1 MSSSRS
7 EDELKV
13 PSQRSD
19 EARRSD
25 EAYRNDEARGN
36 DEDRDRAYD
45 PDLAGEGHEADDG
58 YEGRRARED
67 GGTGVV
73 RGADD
78 RFVAGGGPVDG
89 DRVPRDTPAT
99 HGHTPTVPT
108 TGNDDDALTRA
119 ARTNDGTSPYD
130 DESPYK
136 APYAGGD
143 APAEPE
149 RDPDPAHSEIRA
161 DDGFPTV
168 DGVRADDSV
177 AVHDGVPADE
187 TPSHA
192 APQEVA
198 LFDQDPAQ
206 VQARWRDLQ
215 ASFVDDPGEA
225 VQRAD
230 GLVGEVVESLTS
242 SLTTRTHA
250 LRERWKDVD
259 SPDTEDLR
267 QAFRD
272 YRNVLERLLALSSHT
287 EATQVTTQVSA
298 HETRR

>member
-1 MSSSRS
+1 MSSSSS

-19 EARRSD
+19 EARRA
-25 EAYRNDEARGN
+25 E
-36 DEDRDRAYD
+36 EDRDRANDAYAAD
-45 PDLAGEGHEADDG
+45 QADDDG
-58 YEGRRARED
+58 FGGRGVRED
-67 GGTGVV
+67 DGSALV
-73 RGADD
+73 RDEDD
-78 RFVAGGGPVDG
+78 RLVAGGDRTASADHTNDDEPARDGTVYDEHARDRTDDELVRDRTGDELVSDRTDDELVRDRADDEPVRHD
-89 DRVPRDTPAT
+89 PAAYTPAT
-99 HGHTPTVPT
+99 HGYTPTIPT
-108 TGNDDDALTRA
+108 D
-119 ARTNDGTSPYD
+119 D

-136 APYAGGD
+136 DPYAAGD
-143 APAEPE
+143 TAA
-149 RDPDPAHSEIRA
+149 DPDPAHA
-161 DDGFPTV
+161 D
-168 DGVRADDSV
+168 
-177 AVHDGVPADE
+177 VHSDE
-187 TPSHA
+187 MPSHA

-242 SLTTRTHA
+242 SITNRTHA

-272 YRNVLERLLALSSHT
+272 YRNVLERLLALS
-287 EATQVTTQVSA
+287 TQSQGTQ
-298 HETRR
+298 ETRR